1 MYKIHSIIKWWENF
15 DNSNITIK
23 TESNEFNIKIF
34 NDMLP
39 HLLGMQYTQ
48 KNTKYLKGARLYSFI
63 KNRSDEELLGLIS
76 KNHPNKMNN
85 IIDRI
90 ENFQYF
96 MENIEN
102 SILYNQTHSKS
113 TIKSNFLLVKTKEN
127 TYLQM
132 GIAQSELYIDY
143 FETFI
148 VEKNDQYFKKSTLN
162 EKVISIERWDN
173 DKFVP
178 FSFKDFVQNEQNR
191 KEKIMNN
198 TFDKEKWKK
207 EKENKVKELEIKIN
221 NLIKDFKHNK
231 EDIVEFI
238 KFSLKFRNYSYK
250 NTMLIYSQN
259 KSANYIAS
267 FNKISKM
274 GYSIKKGEKAI
285 KIFAPTE
292 SKYAVVDLTH
302 KPFKKLTKEE
312 KEQVKN
318 KELKVISY
326 RNFVPVNVF
335 DISQSDIKA
344 EDLPKLLG
352 FNNLIDI
359 EVKDK
364 IEIIEKYAKNNN
376 TQIYYN
382 NLPLNLKGEY
392 YPGLNQII
400 INERLDDIGKLSTLT
415 HELGHSLLHNDAVDY
430 QSDNENVIEVQ
441 ADITTL
447 LLFEYFNIPVV
458 DSRIEHLK
466 YHFEKL
472 DEKQIEKLILPVIN
486 VTNEVINNI
495 EKFVP
500 ERQKEE
506 IEIEQNKEIENN
518 IESKEKKQNKDK
530 NNIDYER

>member
-1 MYKIHSIIKWWENF
+1 MSYEIKNLLNWFKNF
-15 DNSNITIK
+15 DNNIIAIK
-23 TESNEFNIKIF
+23 TENHTFNLDISIKY
-34 NDMLP
+34 LP
-39 HLLGMQYTQ
+39 HLLGLHYTGICKKGFLLYDDLKEKTDEDIYQ
-48 KNTKYLKGARLYSFI
+48 LIYKNNIQMVKSV
-63 KNRSDEELLGLIS
+63 KNRI
-76 KNHPNKMNN
+76 K
-85 IIDRI
+85 
-90 ENFQYF
+90 YF
-96 MENIEN
+96 KYFIENIEN
-102 SILYNQTHSKS
+102 STLYEVTKKNTK
-113 TIKSNFLLVKTKEN
+113 IKSN
-127 TYLQM
+127 YLMLKIKDNKSLQLCIVTNDIY
-132 GIAQSELYIDY
+132 GDY

-148 VEKNDQYFKKSTLN
+148 VDKSDKYYQNSNIKEKI
-162 EKVISIERWDN
+162 ISIERWDE
-173 DKFVP
+173 KKLVP
-178 FSFKDFVQNEQNR
+178 FSFKNFFQNEQKER
-191 KEKIMNN
+191 EKIMNK
-198 TFDKEKWKK
+198 TFDKEKWKQEK
-207 EKENKVKELEIKIN
+207 EKQVKDLEIRIN
-221 NLIKDFKHNK
+221 NMIKDFKHNK
-231 EDIVEFI
+231 EDIIEYI
-238 KFSLKFRNYSYK
+238 KFSSKFRKYSYK
-250 NTMLIYSQN
+250 NSLLIYSQN
-259 KSANYIAS
+259 KSASYIAS

-285 KIFAPTE
+285 KIFAPSE
-292 SKYAVVDLTH
+292 SKYAVVDGIH
-302 KPFKKLTKEE
+302 KPFNKLTKEE

-335 DISQSDIKA
+335 DISQSDIKS
-344 EDLPKLLG
+344 EDLPNLLG

-392 YPGLNQII
+392 YPVLNQIR

-415 HELGHSLLHNDAVDY
+415 HELGHSLLHNNAVEY

-447 LLFEYFNIPVV
+447 LLFEYFNIPIV
-458 DSRIEHLK
+458 DSRIDHLK

-500 ERQKEE
+500 GRIKEE
-506 IEIEQNKEIENN
+506 IEIDQDKEINN
-518 IESKEKKQNKDK
+518 IESKEKEQNKEK
-530 NNIDYER
+530 NSIDFER

>member
-1 MYKIHSIIKWWENF
+1 MNKIKKIFDWWDNFNNTDLVIKSKSQNF
-15 DNSNITIK
+15 DITI
-23 TESNEFNIKIF
+23 NN
-34 NDMLP
+34 NMLP
-39 HLLGMQYTQ
+39 HLLGMQYAT
-48 KNTKYLKGARLYSFI
+48 KNLRGYRLLNFI
-63 KNRSDEELLGLIS
+63 KNKSDEEIYALINKENPDKLLNV
-76 KNHPNKMNN
+76 K
-85 IIDRI
+85 DRV
-90 ENFQYF
+90 ENFQFF
-96 MENIEN
+96 MENLEH
-102 SILYNQTHSKS
+102 SILYEQVHYKSKINS
-113 TIKSNFLLVKTKEN
+113 KFLLVKKSNN
-127 TYLQM
+127 TYLHL
-132 GIAQSELYIDY
+132 GIAENLNYADY

-148 VEKNDQYFKKSTLN
+148 VDKKDKYFRNSKIKEKI
-162 EKVISIERWDN
+162 ISIEKWN
-173 DKFVP
+173 DQKLVP
-178 FSFKDFVQNEQNR
+178 FSFKDFVQNEQ
-191 KEKIMNN
+191 KERGYMMKKQ
-198 TFDKEKWKK
+198 FDKEKWKK
-207 EKENKVKELEIKIN
+207 EKEDQVKELENKIN
-221 NLIKDFKHNK
+221 NLIKDFKHYK

-238 KFSLKFRNYSYK
+238 KFSSKFRNYSYK

-285 KIFAPTE
+285 KIFAPSE
-292 SKYAVVDLTH
+292 SKYAVVDGIH

-335 DISQSDIKA
+335 DISQSDIKS

-382 NLPLNLKGEY
+382 TLPLNLKGEY

-441 ADITTL
+441 ADISTL

-458 DSRIEHLK
+458 DSRIDHLK

-500 ERQKEE
+500 GRNKDE
-506 IEIEQNKEIENN
+506 IEIDQNKDIDNN
-518 IESKEKKQNKDK
+518 IEDKNKENEKYKEK
-530 NNIDYER
+530 NIIEFER